1 MEAVDIIA
9 NAFQQVINKLE
20 QVNHKLET
28 LPEQS
33 SGDTWLDVEET
44 MRLLKVSKSTLQIYR
59 DKGLI
64 SFSQVGNKIYF
75 RRSDLDELRESHYVK
90 AFSKKR

>member
-9 NAFQQVINKLE
+9 NAFQQVIDKLD
-20 QVNHKLET
+20 QVNHKLEK
-28 LPEQS
+28 LPDQS
-33 SGDTWLDVEET
+33 SSDTWLDLEET
-44 MRLLKVSKSTLQIYR
+44 MKFLKVSRSTLQIYR
-59 DKGLI
+59 DKGMI

-90 AFSKKR
+90 AFNPKR